1 MLLLAPCRLIPRP
14 TLWCLLAV
22 QVFPACHSASTMP
35 DGVPLPVVF
44 SSSRVY
50 SGQGSP
56 TFEVSPQAIHV
67 TGIVPVNTPCYD
79 FSATAT
85 LRGDTVDVVILATSR
100 SGICQQV
107 PAAYQYDA
115 LSEVPTGSHTV
126 TLRYKYE
133 GFLKYETLVATTDL
147 AVP

>member
-1 MLLLAPCRLIPRP
+1 MPLLAPCPLSRRP
-14 TLWCLLAV
+14 ALWYLLAV
-22 QVFPACHSASTMP
+22 QAFSACSAASTMP
-35 DGVPLPVVF
+35 DGAPLPVVF

-50 SGQGSP
+50 SSVPPAFEALPQG
-56 TFEVSPQAIHV
+56 IHV

-100 SGICQQV
+100 SGICQHEL
-107 PAAYQYDA
+107 AAYQFDA
-115 LSEVPTGSHTV
+115 RISEVPTGTHTV

-133 GFLKYETLVATTDL
+133 GFIEYETLVATTDL